1 MGMLAFLVASPFVT
15 VSTLLLMIS
24 PLPVLVPPA
33 LVAGRRP
40 IVVPVAGRRPPA
52 VITGAGGL
60 SVIFITGVSA
70 LWGSARA
77 PVILAAA
84 TRVPRETATNY
95 HMAIAVG
102 RKPRKPRKPLFLN
115 SN

>member
-15 VSTLLLMIS
+15 VLSTLLLMIS
-24 PLPVLVPPA
+24 PLPILVSAA

-52 VITGAGGL
+52 VITAAGGL

-77 PVILAAA
+77 TVILSAA
-84 TRVPRETATNY
+84 TRVPREPATNY
-95 HMAIAVG
+95 HVPIANG
-102 RKPRKPRKPLFLN
+102 RKPLFLY